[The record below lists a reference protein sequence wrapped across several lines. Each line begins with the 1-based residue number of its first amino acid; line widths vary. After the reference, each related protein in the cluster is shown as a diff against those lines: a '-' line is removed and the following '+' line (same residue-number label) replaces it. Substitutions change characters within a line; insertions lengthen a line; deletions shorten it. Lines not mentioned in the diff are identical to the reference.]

1 MQTGYTVVN
10 MQTLSQQTTKDTGK
24 DVVSKEIA
32 FGFLL
37 QILDLRCVIPL
48 SIGTAEWGTC
58 VMSQY
63 INPRS
68 QLPCV
73 SAAIL
78 CPPADVL

>member
-48 SIGTAEWGTC
+48 SIGTAE
-58 VMSQY
+58 
-63 INPRS
+63 
-68 QLPCV
+68 
-73 SAAIL
+73 
-78 CPPADVL
+78 